1 MVRKL
6 ADRVWHLDLN
16 YVNAY
21 LVDDDVLTLVDA
33 GLPWSASNIG
43 AEIRAAGFEPAQVE
57 RVLLTHYDLDHVGAL
72 AFLPGSQD
80 LFVGAA
86 DLDLLAGRTKPSLS
100 GVKQAIQRFGAVL
113 LRPPNGP
120 LSAVKDGDEIGS
132 FTAVHTPGHSPGHMA
147 YVSEARDG
155 AFTGDL
161 LRSDGE
167 TLSRPPWYLNRDTA
181 RIDASIE
188 RLLDRLPPVDIVAPG
203 HGRPLVGDGR
213 QAIRRLSDSEQ
224 PTQPRA

>member
-1 MVRKL
+1 MARQL

-33 GLPWSASNIG
+33 GLPWSTSNIEAG
-43 AEIRAAGFEPAQVE
+43 IRAAGFEPAQVE
-57 RVLLTHYDLDHVGAL
+57 RVLITHYDLDHVGAL
-72 AFLPGSQD
+72 AFLPGSQE
-80 LFVGAA
+80 LFVGVA
-86 DLDLLAGRTKPSLS
+86 DLDLLAGRRKPSLA

-147 YVSEARDG
+147 YVSEARDV
-155 AFTGDL
+155 AFIGDL

-167 TLSRPPWYLNRDTA
+167 TLSRPPWYLNRETA
-181 RIDASIE
+181 TIDHSID
-188 RLLDRLPPVDIVAPG
+188 RLLDRLPPIGIVAPG
-203 HGRPLVGDGR
+203 HGRPLVEDGQ
-213 QAIRRLSDSEQ
+213 QAIRRVSDSEP
-224 PTQPRA
+224 PTRPRA